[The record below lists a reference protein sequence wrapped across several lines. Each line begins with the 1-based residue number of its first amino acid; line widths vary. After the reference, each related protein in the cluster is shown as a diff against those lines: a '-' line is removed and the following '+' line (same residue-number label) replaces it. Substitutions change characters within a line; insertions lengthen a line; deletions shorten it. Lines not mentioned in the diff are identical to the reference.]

1 MKRSL
6 ITVALAALAMSV
18 AIGQQS
24 GTKSVFE
31 NESDSIAGVRM
42 NLAAKE
48 LGLNAR
54 QAQRLAR
61 LYSGQYEELCRGLQM
76 SIMQQRMKEEAG
88 MEDSEAE
95 AQAKADF
102 DGTCRKYEQRY
113 IRELGEEL
121 FGKWRELKSI
131 DLDSQYDS
139 LIEHVKAN
147 TENYF

>member
-6 ITVALAALAMSV
+6 ITVALAAFAMNA
-18 AIGQQS
+18 AISQQT

-31 NESDSIAGVRM
+31 NESDSIAGARM
-42 NLAAKE
+42 NLAARE

-95 AQAKADF
+95 TQAKADF

-139 LIEHVKAN
+139 LIEHVRAN

>member
-6 ITVALAALAMSV
+6 ITIALAALAMSA

-88 MEDSEAE
+88 IGGSEAE

-102 DGTCRKYEQRY
+102 NGTCRKYEQRY

-121 FGKWRELKSI
+121 FGKWRELQNIS
-131 DLDSQYDS
+131 LDCQYDS